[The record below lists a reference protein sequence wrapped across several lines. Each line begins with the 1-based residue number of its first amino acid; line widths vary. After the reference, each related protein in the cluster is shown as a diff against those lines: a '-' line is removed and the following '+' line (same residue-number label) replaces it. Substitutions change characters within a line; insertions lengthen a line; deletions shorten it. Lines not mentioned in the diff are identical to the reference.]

1 MIKKVYR
8 KKIYLGMVEL
18 KDYERDNFVRLNTP
32 VRMIVGDEY
41 MDISVAELK
50 KGTYINTQY
59 SIHNPGQKYKLL
71 GWRWHG
77 TPYRDPQVSLFP
89 DISKLKEAMKR
100 NGVKL

>member
-1 MIKKVYR
+1 MKKVYR

-18 KDYERDNFVRLNTP
+18 KDYERDKFIKLNTP

-50 KGTYINTQY
+50 KGRVINTQY
-59 SIHNPGQKYKLL
+59 SIHNPGQTYKLI
-71 GWRWHG
+71 GYKWHG

-89 DISKLKEAMKR
+89 DASKLKQAMER